1 MEAARKYLIMAI
13 LAAVPIIIFAPGLI
27 VYYPYEITMITTQKE
42 NPNSLWGGHLNNSI
56 IFLSPNSFKVLP
68 SIEGD
73 FLQPSNKRN
82 YKLIGDIS
90 SNASIVFAI
99 LNNDSFHEFLRN
111 SSAPV
116 ESLLRKDIAAGQ
128 TEHFS
133 VPITDNGF
141 YYYLFV
147 SNEAYQNSMITFN
160 LNETWSYDVIT
171 PDLRFS
177 IIKGVVPPVAVFG
190 GALVMAISLMKLRK
204 IASEIPESQVGQQ
217 QLGT

>member
-42 NPNSLWGGHLNNSI
+42 NSNPLWGGHLNNSI

-82 YKLIGDIS
+82 YKLVGDIS

-99 LNNDSFHEFLRN
+99 LSNDSFHEFLRN

-116 ESLLRKDIAAGQ
+116 ESLLRRDIAAGQ

-141 YYYLFV
+141 YYYIFV
-147 SNEAYQNSMITFN
+147 SNEAFQNSMITFN

-177 IIKGVVPPVAVFG
+177 IMKGVVPPVAVFG

>member
-42 NPNSLWGGHLNNSI
+42 NPNPLWGGRLNNSI
-56 IFLSPNSFKVLP
+56 IFLSPNSFRVLP

-82 YKLIGDIS
+82 YKLVGDIL

-116 ESLLRKDIAAGQ
+116 ESLLRRDIAAGQ

-147 SNEAYQNSMITFN
+147 SNEAFQNSMITFN